1 MTTPVTNCPTD
12 KLVLPVTGN
21 PPPLDSCEGGRMF
34 VMRTENRLPVWFK
47 DAFMKLYEAQPTIS
61 IPMRKPSSLKSKFI
75 SGPL

>member
-1 MTTPVTNCPTD
+1 MIRIIKV
-12 KLVLPVTGN
+12 
-21 PPPLDSCEGGRMF
+21 GGTLKRG
-34 VMRTENRLPVWFK
+34 